1 MFQSDSF
8 NIFSDAQ
15 LNHSL
20 YVEITPKV
28 EHCQHLSDFFY
39 FKFLA
44 FH

>member
-1 MFQSDSF
+1 MLQSDFF

-28 EHCQHLSDFFY
+28 ENCQHST
-39 FKFLA
+39 KNFLL
-44 FH
+44 